1 MSLTIRKVVT
11 YCEEIRV
18 DGAPAGE
25 QPLRKAAAAA
35 VVTNPYA
42 GKPFSEDL
50 SEIVDNSAELGK
62 LLGEAAAAAIGVP
75 VESYG
80 KASLVGTAGEQ
91 EHAVAI
97 KTSVFGDAFR
107 EAIGGATAWLP
118 SVSKRCAPGASVD
131 IPLCYKDEVWVRS
144 PDEIVLVVAV
154 ASGGRLHERLGGKT
168 VEEARAAE

>member
-11 YCEEIRV
+11 YSEEIRI
-18 DGAPAGE
+18 DGARAGDA
-25 QPLRKAAAAA
+25 PLRKAAAAA

-50 SEIVDNSAELGK
+50 AEIIDNSAELGK

-97 KTSVFGDAFR
+97 
-107 EAIGGATAWLP
+107 
-118 SVSKRCAPGASVD
+118 
-131 IPLCYKDEVWVRS
+131 
-144 PDEIVLVVAV
+144 
-154 ASGGRLHERLGGKT
+154 
-168 VEEARAAE
+168 

>member
-18 DGAPAGE
+18 DGARAGE
-25 QPLRKAAAAA
+25 EPLRKAAAAA

-42 GKPFSEDL
+42 GKPFADDL

-131 IPLCYKDEVWVRS
+131 VPLCYNS
-144 PDEIVLVVAV
+144 PAPDEIVLVVAV